1 MHGPSEHTTIAG
13 QTVTIRPMDSTD
25 AKLEADFVHN
35 LSDETRHFRFLGG
48 VKELSPTELKR
59 LCDIDGRHTMAFVAT
74 VQESGHERQVGV
86 SRYAEGSDQGTRE
99 MAVTIA
105 DAWQHKGLG
114 SLLARHLIDY
124 ARAHGVTQLYSID
137 LAENAAMRHL
147 AQDLGMSARRSLDD
161 PSQVIYSLPL

>member
-1 MHGPSEHTTIAG
+1 
-13 QTVTIRPMDSTD
+13 
-25 AKLEADFVHN
+25 
-35 LSDETRHFRFLGG
+35 
-48 VKELSPTELKR
+48 
-59 LCDIDGRHTMAFVAT
+59 
-74 VQESGHERQVGV
+74 
-86 SRYAEGSDQGTRE
+86 